1 MGGRARSHHPSEVTV
16 LYSALGGRCITRES
30 SLQPVIPSWFFPSR
44 TRYELRLLKVTL
56 NRALPALA
64 VQSISLHSTG
74 CDKCMTM
81 LPSRL
86 MISQHARWV
95 QESLYS
101 VPSGKC
107 CLGEER
113 GMDTTEQVLGVL
125 GGYLHGWFRVRGT
138 RRHHF
143 VLTR

>member
-1 MGGRARSHHPSEVTV
+1 MYYARIKSPTGYPELVLSLADQIRATIAEGDPQPSST
-16 LYSALGGRCITRES
+16 G
-30 SLQPVIPSWFFPSR
+30 
-44 TRYELRLLKVTL
+44 
-56 NRALPALA
+56 LA